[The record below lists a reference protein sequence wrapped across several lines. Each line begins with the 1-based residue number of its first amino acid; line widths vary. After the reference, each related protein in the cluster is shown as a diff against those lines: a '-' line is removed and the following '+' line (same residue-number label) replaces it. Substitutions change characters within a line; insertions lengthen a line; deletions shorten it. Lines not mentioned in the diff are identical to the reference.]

1 VTFSALGVVLRRYG
15 AGLRGG
21 QDRGMTTEQLA
32 DSAAPAVSP
41 QYPESRR
48 LATMV
53 ACGLSVERELADVAQ
68 VLARFHAD
76 ADRGRHISSQASVSN
91 LSARWR
97 EQLSE
102 LERFAGSVVAPELI
116 NRVKGLASQ
125 YIDGRAVLFTQRII
139 DGHIVDGYGDL
150 LIQDI
155 FCMPDGPVLLD
166 CLKSDDLLRYVDCID
181 DCACLA
187 MDLEFLGRKD
197 LADHFLDCYRRYS
210 GDSAPASLKDFYVAY
225 HAVVEANADRVRF
238 SQGTPGAASDASRHL
253 SLAIEHLVAGAVHL
267 ALIGGGP
274 GSGKTELARSLAE
287 RVGADVISIDDV
299 QHELEA
305 SNSIAGENDILGDG
319 WSAAHSAAAVHDIAM
334 RRAHTRLA
342 NGQSVILDGAWS
354 DPRQRRLAGHLAAE
368 TRSTLLEI
376 DCVSGI
382 PATTQG
388 VNGDEWVKSH
398 RVDTGRGLLEST
410 NEAEKHWCSTV

>member
-1 VTFSALGVVLRRYG
+1 
-15 AGLRGG
+15 
-21 QDRGMTTEQLA
+21 
-32 DSAAPAVSP
+32 
-41 QYPESRR
+41 
-48 LATMV
+48 
-53 ACGLSVERELADVAQ
+53 
-68 VLARFHAD
+68 
-76 ADRGRHISSQASVSN
+76 
-91 LSARWR
+91 
-97 EQLSE
+97 
-102 LERFAGSVVAPELI
+102 
-116 NRVKGLASQ
+116 
-125 YIDGRAVLFTQRII
+125 
-139 DGHIVDGYGDL
+139 
-150 LIQDI
+150 
-155 FCMPDGPVLLD
+155 
-166 CLKSDDLLRYVDCID
+166 
-181 DCACLA
+181 
-187 MDLEFLGRKD
+187 
-197 LADHFLDCYRRYS
+197 
-210 GDSAPASLKDFYVAY
+210 
-225 HAVVEANADRVRF
+225 
-238 SQGTPGAASDASRHL
+238 
-253 SLAIEHLVAGAVHL
+253 VAGAVHL
-267 ALIGGGP
+267 ALIGGAP